1 MAKPKLALKP
11 GSQQRRPGRIFFAG
25 PTPRC
30 ATSAEYQS
38 WRQMALVAHPSIE
51 LGFCEDCSPEYQREM
66 KLQERCENPAVRF
79 DGGHARIKC

>member
-1 MAKPKLALKP
+1 
-11 GSQQRRPGRIFFAG
+11 
-25 PTPRC
+25 
-30 ATSAEYQS
+30 
-38 WRQMALVAHPSIE
+38 MALVAHPSIE